1 MIMLTDWAIG
11 DDLAKG
17 ASIKDVACR
26 IHEQTSRHEAVQ
38 LIKQLLIEKTEYSAD
53 LHGDDDMVMR
63 QLKNTIDYIGLD
75 VQEAIIKYLK
85 NDQ

>member
-1 MIMLTDWAIG
+1 MIMLTDWAIA

-17 ASIKDVACR
+17 ASIKDIACR
-26 IHEQTSRHEAVQ
+26 IHEQTSRYEAVQ

-63 QLKNTIDYIGLD
+63 QLKNTIDYIGFD
-75 VQEAIIKYLK
+75 VQEAIIKYMK

>member
-1 MIMLTDWAIG
+1 MIMLTDWAIA

-17 ASIKDVACR
+17 ASIKDIACR
-26 IHEQTSRHEAVQ
+26 IHEQTSRYEAVQ
-38 LIKQLLIEKTEYSAD
+38 LIKQLLIEKTEHSAD

-63 QLKNTIDYIGLD
+63 QLKNTIDYIGFD
-75 VQEAIIKYLK
+75 VQEAIIKYMK

>member
-1 MIMLTDWAIG
+1 
-11 DDLAKG
+11 
-17 ASIKDVACR
+17 
-26 IHEQTSRHEAVQ
+26 VQ

-63 QLKNTIDYIGLD
+63 QLKNTIDYIGFD
-75 VQEAIIKYLK
+75 VQEAIIKYMK